1 MNDLIQ
7 QEIFEIEVL
16 TWLKNK
22 GFLRN
27 MIFGGGTM
35 LRLCYNLRRYSVD
48 LDFWTYRVDRIDQ
61 FFINLKDSLK
71 IDYDLTDVQNKYYAL
86 LFEIKKAPYPRKLK
100 IEIRKDAEEKDFQEK
115 IAYSPY
121 SNQQV
126 LLKSFTLEQMMKN
139 KIGALLGALLDRKE
153 IRDVF
158 DVEFLTRKGI
168 NIAANYEELKK
179 IRKIIKGFEKRD
191 YYVTLSSLLADD
203 IREYYKKDNFTYLL
217 GIIDERLSYK

>member
-1 MNDLIQ
+1 MNDLTQ
-7 QEIFEIEVL
+7 QEIFEMEVL
-16 TWLKNK
+16 AWLKNK

-48 LDFWTYRVDRIDQ
+48 LDFWTYRINKINQ

-71 IDYDLTDVQNKYYAL
+71 KDYDLTDAQNKYYTL

-100 IEIRKDAEEKDFQEK
+100 IEIKKENKESDFQETV
-115 IAYSPY
+115 AYSPH

-139 KIGALLGALLDRKE
+139 KVKAFSDRKE

-158 DVEFLTRKGI
+158 DIEFLTRKGI
-168 NIAANYEELKK
+168 NISANYEELKK
-179 IRKIIKGFEKRD
+179 IKEIIREFKKRD
-191 YYVTLSSLLADD
+191 YYVTLGSLLADD
-203 IREYYKKDNFTYLL
+203 IREYYKKNKFAYLL
-217 GIIDERLSYK
+217 SIINERLSYK

>member
-16 TWLKNK
+16 AWLKNK

-35 LRLCYNLRRYSVD
+35 LRLCYNLKRYSVD
-48 LDFWTYRVDRIDQ
+48 LDFWTYRVDKIDQ
-61 FFINLKDSLK
+61 FFIYLKNSLK
-71 IDYDLTDVQNKYYAL
+71 MEYDLTDTKNKYYTL
-86 LFEIKKAPYPRKLK
+86 LFEIKKAPYLRKLK
-100 IEIRKDAEEKDFQEK
+100 IEIRKENKESDFQET

-139 KIGALLGALLDRKE
+139 KMGALLERKE

-158 DVEFLTRKGI
+158 DIEFLTRKGV
-168 NIAANYEELKK
+168 NVSANSKELKK
-179 IRKIIKGFEKRD
+179 IKEIIKGFKKRD
-191 YYVTLSSLLADD
+191 YYVTLGSLLADD

>member
-16 TWLKNK
+16 AWLKNK

-35 LRLCYNLRRYSVD
+35 LRLCYNLKRYSVD
-48 LDFWTYRVDRIDQ
+48 LDFWIYRVDRIDQ
-61 FFINLKDSLK
+61 FFINLKNSLK
-71 IDYDLTDVQNKYYAL
+71 ADYDLTDVQNKYYIL
-86 LFEIKKAPYPRKLK
+86 LFEIKKASYPRKLK
-100 IEIRKDAEEKDFQEK
+100 IEIRKDIEEKDFQES

-139 KIGALLGALLDRKE
+139 KIGALLDRKE

-158 DVEFLTRKGI
+158 DIEFLTRKGVDI
-168 NIAANYEELKK
+168 LANYEELKK
-179 IRKIIKGFEKRD
+179 IREIIKGFKKRD
-191 YYVTLSSLLADD
+191 YYVTLGSLLDD
-203 IREYYKKDNFTYLL
+203 DTREYYKKDNFTYLL

>member
-7 QEIFEIEVL
+7 QEIFEMEVL
-16 TWLKNK
+16 AWLKNK

-35 LRLCYNLRRYSVD
+35 LRLCYNLKRYSVD
-48 LDFWTYRVDRIDQ
+48 LDFWTYRIDKINQ
-61 FFINLKDSLK
+61 FFINLKDSLE
-71 IDYDLTDVQNKYYAL
+71 IDYDLTDAQNKYYTL

-100 IEIRKDAEEKDFQEK
+100 IEIRKENKESDFRET

-139 KIGALLGALLDRKE
+139 KISAFLDRKE

-158 DVEFLTRKGI
+158 DIEFLTRKGV
-168 NIAANYEELKK
+168 NVSENYEELKK

-191 YYVTLSSLLADD
+191 YYVTLGSLLADD

>member
-16 TWLKNK
+16 AWLKNK
-22 GFLRN
+22 SFLRN

-35 LRLCYNLRRYSVD
+35 LRLCYDLKRYSVD
-48 LDFWTYRVDRIDQ
+48 LDFWIFRTNKINK

-71 IDYDLTDVQNKYYAL
+71 ANYDLIDAQDKYYTL
-86 LFEIKKAPYPRKLK
+86 LFEIKKAPYLRKLK
-100 IEIRKDAEEKDFQEK
+100 IEIRKENKESNFQET

-139 KIGALLGALLDRKE
+139 KIGALLDRKE

-158 DVEFLTRKGI
+158 DIEFLTRKGVDFS
-168 NIAANYEELKK
+168 AHYEELKK
-179 IRKIIKGFEKRD
+179 IKEIIKGFEKRD
-191 YYVTLSSLLADD
+191 YFVTLGSLLADD
-203 IREYYKKDNFTYLL
+203 TREYYKKNKFSYLL
-217 GIIDERLSYK
+217 GIINERLSYK

>member
-1 MNDLIQ
+1 MNDLTQ

-16 TWLKNK
+16 AWLKNK
-22 GFLRN
+22 EFLRN

-100 IEIRKDAEEKDFQEK
+100 IEIRKENKKNDFQEK

-126 LLKSFTLEQMMKN
+126 LLKSFTLGQMMKN
-139 KIGALLGALLDRKE
+139 KIGALLDRKE

-158 DVEFLTRKGI
+158 DVEFLIRKGI
-168 NIAANYEELKK
+168 NISANYEELKK
-179 IRKIIKGFEKRD
+179 IRKIIKGFEKKD
-191 YYVTLSSLLADD
+191 YYVTLGSLLADD

>member
-16 TWLKNK
+16 AWLKNK

-35 LRLCYNLRRYSVD
+35 LRLCYNLKRYSVD
-48 LDFWTYRVDRIDQ
+48 LDFWTYRINEVDH
-61 FFINLKDSLK
+61 FFINLRDSLK
-71 IDYDLTDVQNKYYAL
+71 IDYDLTDAQNKYYTL

-100 IEIRKDAEEKDFQEK
+100 IEIRKENKESDFQET

-126 LLKSFTLEQMMKN
+126 LLKSFTLKQMMKN
-139 KIGALLGALLDRKE
+139 KMGALLERKE

-158 DVEFLTRKGI
+158 DIEFLTRKGV
-168 NIAANYEELKK
+168 NISANYEGLKK
-179 IRKIIKGFEKRD
+179 IKEIVKGFKKRD
-191 YYVTLSSLLADD
+191 YYVTLGSLLDD
-203 IREYYKKDNFTYLL
+203 DTREYYKKNKFSYLL
-217 GIIDERLSYK
+217 GIINERLSYK

>member
-16 TWLKNK
+16 AWLENK

-35 LRLCYNLRRYSVD
+35 MRLCYDLKRYSVD
-48 LDFWTYRVDRIDQ
+48 FDFWTYRVDRIDQ
-61 FFINLKDSLK
+61 FFINLKNFLK
-71 IDYDLTDVQNKYYAL
+71 ADYDLTEVQNKYYTL

-100 IEIRKDAEEKDFQEK
+100 IEIRKENKESDFQET
-115 IAYSPY
+115 IAYSSY

-139 KIGALLGALLDRKE
+139 KIGALLDRKE

-158 DVEFLTRKGI
+158 DIEFLIRKGI
-168 NIAANYEELKK
+168 NISAKNEELKK
-179 IRKIIKGFEKRD
+179 IKEIIKGFKKRD
-191 YYVTLSSLLADD
+191 YYVTLGSLLTDD
-203 IREYYKKDNFTYLL
+203 IREYYKKDNFAYLL
-217 GIIDERLSYK
+217 GIIDERLSFF

>member
-7 QEIFEIEVL
+7 QEIFEIEAL

-35 LRLCYNLRRYSVD
+35 LRLCYDLRRYSAD
-48 LDFWTYRVDRIDQ
+48 LDFWIYRIDKIDE
-61 FFINLKDSLK
+61 FFINLKEAFRK
-71 IDYDLTDVQNKYYAL
+71 DYDLTDAENKYYTL

-100 IEIRKDAEEKDFQEK
+100 IEIRKENKESDFQEK

-139 KIGALLGALLDRKE
+139 KIEALLDRKE

-158 DVEFLTRKGI
+158 DIEFLTRKGV
-168 NIAANYEELKK
+168 NISANYVELKK
-179 IRKIIKGFEKRD
+179 IREIIKGFEKRD
-191 YYVTLSSLLADD
+191 YYITLGSLLADD

-217 GIIDERLSYK
+217 GIINERLSYK

>member
-16 TWLKNK
+16 AWLKNK

-35 LRLCYNLRRYSVD
+35 LRLCYGLKRYSVD

-71 IDYDLTDVQNKYYAL
+71 TDYDLTDAQNKYYTL

-100 IEIRKDAEEKDFQEK
+100 IEIRKENKESDFRET

-139 KIGALLGALLDRKE
+139 KISAFLDRKE

-158 DVEFLTRKGI
+158 DIEFLTRKGV
-168 NIAANYEELKK
+168 NVSENYEELKK
-179 IRKIIKGFEKRD
+179 IREINRRFKERE
-191 YYVTLSSLLADD
+191 YYVTLGSLLDGNE
-203 IREYYKKDNFTYLL
+203 REYYKKSKF
-217 GIIDERLSYK
+217 SY

>member
-1 MNDLIQ
+1 MNDLVQ

-16 TWLKNK
+16 TWFKNK

-35 LRLCYNLRRYSVD
+35 LRLCYNLKRYSVD
-48 LDFWTYRVDRIDQ
+48 LDFWTYRINEVDH
-61 FFINLKDSLK
+61 FFINLRDSLK
-71 IDYDLTDVQNKYYAL
+71 IDYDLTDAQNKYYTL

-100 IEIRKDAEEKDFQEK
+100 IEIRKENKESDFQET

-126 LLKSFTLEQMMKN
+126 LLKSFTLKQMMKN
-139 KIGALLGALLDRKE
+139 KMGALLERKE

-158 DVEFLTRKGI
+158 DIEFLTRKGV
-168 NIAANYEELKK
+168 NISANYEGLKK
-179 IRKIIKGFEKRD
+179 IKEIVKGFKKRD
-191 YYVTLSSLLADD
+191 YYVTLGSLLDD
-203 IREYYKKDNFTYLL
+203 DTREYYKKNKFSYLL
-217 GIIDERLSYK
+217 GIINERLSYK

>member
-1 MNDLIQ
+1 MNDLVR

-16 TWLKNK
+16 TWLKNR

-35 LRLCYNLRRYSVD
+35 LRLCYNLKRYSVD
-48 LDFWTYRVDRIDQ
+48 LDFWTYRIDKIDQ
-61 FFINLKDSLK
+61 FFINLRDSIK
-71 IDYDLTDVQNKYYAL
+71 INYDLTDAQSKYYTL
-86 LFEIKKAPYPRKLK
+86 LFEIKKALYPRKLK
-100 IEIRKDAEEKDFQEK
+100 IEIRKENKESDFQET

-139 KIGALLGALLDRKE
+139 KIKALLDRKE

-158 DVEFLTRKGI
+158 DIEFLSRRGV
-168 NIAANYEELKK
+168 NFSVDYEELKK
-179 IRKIIKGFEKRD
+179 IKEIIKGFKKRD
-191 YYVTLSSLLADD
+191 YYVTLGSLLDD
-203 IREYYKKDNFTYLL
+203 DTMEYYKKNKFVYLL
-217 GIIDERLSYK
+217 SIIDEGLSYKS

>member
-16 TWLKNK
+16 AWLKNK

-35 LRLCYNLRRYSVD
+35 LGLCYGLKRYSVD

-71 IDYDLTDVQNKYYAL
+71 ADYVLTDVQNKYYTL
-86 LFEIKKAPYPRKLK
+86 LFEIKKPSYFRKLK
-100 IEIRKDAEEKDFQEK
+100 IKIRKKNKESDFQEK

-126 LLKSFTLEQMMKN
+126 LVKSFTLGQTMKN
-139 KIGALLGALLDRKE
+139 KIGALLDRKE

-158 DVEFLTRKGI
+158 DIELLTRKRV
-168 NIAANYEELKK
+168 NVSANYVELKK
-179 IRKIIKGFEKRD
+179 IREIIKGFEKRD
-191 YYVTLSSLLADD
+191 YYVTLGSLLDD
-203 IREYYKKDNFTYLL
+203 DTREYYKKDNFTYLL
-217 GIIDERLSYK
+217 GIIDERLSYE

>member
-7 QEIFEIEVL
+7 QEIFEMDVL

-35 LRLCYNLRRYSVD
+35 LRLCYGLKRYSVD
-48 LDFWTYRVDRIDQ
+48 LDFWAYRVNRIDQ
-61 FFINLKDSLK
+61 FFINLKDFLK
-71 IDYDLTDVQNKYYAL
+71 KDYDLTDVQNKHYTL
-86 LFEIKKAPYPRKLK
+86 LFEIKKPPYLRKLK
-100 IEIRKDAEEKDFQEK
+100 IEIRKKNKESDFQEK

-139 KIGALLGALLDRKE
+139 KIGALLNRKE

-158 DVEFLTRKGI
+158 DIEFLTRKDVDVS
-168 NIAANYEELKK
+168 ANYEELKK
-179 IRKIIKGFEKRD
+179 IREIIKGFKKRD
-191 YYVTLSSLLADD
+191 YYVTLGSLLDD
-203 IREYYKKDNFTYLL
+203 GTREYYKKNNFTYLL
-217 GIIDERLSYK
+217 GIIGERLSYK

>member
-16 TWLKNK
+16 AWLKNK

-35 LRLCYNLRRYSVD
+35 LRLCYDLKRYSVD
-48 LDFWTYRVDRIDQ
+48 LDFWTYRVDRIDE
-61 FFINLKDSLK
+61 FFTNLKDSLK
-71 IDYDLTDVQNKYYAL
+71 ADYDLTDVQNKYYTL
-86 LFEIKKAPYPRKLK
+86 LFEIKKTPYSRKLK
-100 IEIRKDAEEKDFQEK
+100 IEIRKDTEEKDFQET

-139 KIGALLGALLDRKE
+139 KIGALLERKE

-158 DVEFLTRKGI
+158 DIEFLTRKSV
-168 NIAANYEELKK
+168 NISANYEELKK
-179 IRKIIKGFEKRD
+179 IREIIKGFKKRD
-191 YYVTLSSLLADD
+191 YYVTLGSLLADD

-217 GIIDERLSYK
+217 GIIDECLSYK

>member
-1 MNDLIQ
+1 MNDLVQ

-16 TWLKNK
+16 TWFKNK

-35 LRLCYNLRRYSVD
+35 LRLCYNLKRYSVD
-48 LDFWTYRVDRIDQ
+48 LDFWTYRINEVDH
-61 FFINLKDSLK
+61 FFINLRDSLK
-71 IDYDLTDVQNKYYAL
+71 IDYDLTDAQNKYYTL

-100 IEIRKDAEEKDFQEK
+100 IEIRKENKESDFQET

-126 LLKSFTLEQMMKN
+126 LLKSFTLKQMMKN
-139 KIGALLGALLDRKE
+139 KMGALLERKE

-158 DVEFLTRKGI
+158 DIEFLTRKGV
-168 NIAANYEELKK
+168 NISANYEGLKK
-179 IRKIIKGFEKRD
+179 IKEIVKGFKKRD
-191 YYVTLSSLLADD
+191 YYVTLGSLLDD
-203 IREYYKKDNFTYLL
+203 DTREYYKKNKFSYLL
-217 GIIDERLSYK
+217 GIINEHLSYK

>member
-7 QEIFEIEVL
+7 QEIFEMEVL
-16 TWLKNK
+16 AWLKNK

-35 LRLCYNLRRYSVD
+35 LRLCYGLKRYSVD
-48 LDFWTYRVDRIDQ
+48 LDFWAYRVDRIDQ

-71 IDYDLTDVQNKYYAL
+71 VDYDLTDAQNKYYTL

-100 IEIRKDAEEKDFQEK
+100 IEIRKENKESNFQET

-139 KIGALLGALLDRKE
+139 KIGALLDRKE

-158 DVEFLTRKGI
+158 DIEFLTRKGI
-168 NIAANYEELKK
+168 DISANYVELKK
-179 IRKIIKGFEKRD
+179 IKEIIKGFKKRD
-191 YYVTLSSLLADD
+191 YYVTLGSLLDD
-203 IREYYKKDNFTYLL
+203 DTREYHKKDNFTYLL

>member
-1 MNDLIQ
+1 MNDLMQ

-16 TWLKNK
+16 AWLKNK

-48 LDFWTYRVDRIDQ
+48 LDFWIYRIDKIDQ
-61 FFINLKDSLK
+61 FFINLGEAFKK
-71 IDYDLTDVQNKYYAL
+71 DYDLTDAQNKYYTL
-86 LFEIKKAPYPRKLK
+86 LFEIKKTPYHRKLK
-100 IEIRKDAEEKDFQEK
+100 IEIRKENKESDFQEK
-115 IAYSPY
+115 IAYSPH

-126 LLKSFTLEQMMKN
+126 LLKSFTLEQVMKN
-139 KIGALLGALLDRKE
+139 KIGALLDRKE

-158 DVEFLTRKGI
+158 DIEFLTRKGVDI
-168 NIAANYEELKK
+168 SANYEELKK
-179 IRKIIKGFEKRD
+179 IKEIIQGFKKRD
-191 YYVTLSSLLADD
+191 YYVTLGSLLADD
-203 IREYYKKDNFTYLL
+203 IREHYKKDNFTYLL

>member
-1 MNDLIQ
+1 MNDLAQ

-16 TWLKNK
+16 AWLKNK

-35 LRLCYNLRRYSVD
+35 LRLCYGLKRYSVD
-48 LDFWTYRVDRIDQ
+48 LDFWAYRVDRVDQ

-71 IDYDLTDVQNKYYAL
+71 IDYGLTDAQNKYYTL

-126 LLKSFTLEQMMKN
+126 LLKSFTLGQMMKN
-139 KIGALLGALLDRKE
+139 KIGALLDRKE
-153 IRDVF
+153 IRDAF

-168 NIAANYEELKK
+168 KILANYEELKK

-191 YYVTLSSLLADD
+191 YYVTLGSLLADD

>member
-1 MNDLIQ
+1 MNDLVQ

-16 TWLKNK
+16 AWLKNK

-35 LRLCYNLRRYSVD
+35 LRLCYNLKRYSVD
-48 LDFWTYRVDRIDQ
+48 LDFWTYRINKINQ

-71 IDYDLTDVQNKYYAL
+71 ADYDLTDAQNKYYTL
-86 LFEIKKAPYPRKLK
+86 LFEIKKASYPRKLK
-100 IEIRKDAEEKDFQEK
+100 IEIRKDTEEKDFQES

-139 KIGALLGALLDRKE
+139 KIGALLERKE

-158 DVEFLTRKGI
+158 DIEFLTRKGV
-168 NIAANYEELKK
+168 NISANYEELKK
-179 IRKIIKGFEKRD
+179 IREIIKGFEKRD
-191 YYVTLSSLLADD
+191 YYVTLGSLLADD
-203 IREYYKKDNFTYLL
+203 IREYYKKDSFTYLL

>member
-7 QEIFEIEVL
+7 QEIFEMEVL
-16 TWLKNK
+16 AWLKNK

-35 LRLCYNLRRYSVD
+35 LRLCYNLKRYSVD
-48 LDFWTYRVDRIDQ
+48 LDFWTYRINKINQ
-61 FFINLKDSLK
+61 FFINLKDSLEV
-71 IDYDLTDVQNKYYAL
+71 DYDLTDAQNKYYTL

-100 IEIRKDAEEKDFQEK
+100 IEIRKENKESDFRET

-139 KIGALLGALLDRKE
+139 KISAFLDRKE

-158 DVEFLTRKGI
+158 DIEFLTRKSV
-168 NIAANYEELKK
+168 NVSENYEELKK
-179 IRKIIKGFEKRD
+179 IREIIKGFEKRD
-191 YYVTLSSLLADD
+191 YYVTLGSLLADD

>member
-16 TWLKNK
+16 AWLKNK

-48 LDFWTYRVDRIDQ
+48 LDFWTYRIDKIDE
-61 FFINLKDSLK
+61 FFINLREAFK
-71 IDYDLTDVQNKYYAL
+71 IDYDLTDAQNKYYTL

-100 IEIRKDAEEKDFQEK
+100 IEIRKENKESDFQEK

-126 LLKSFTLEQMMKN
+126 LLKSFTLGQMMKN
-139 KIGALLGALLDRKE
+139 KLGALLDRKE

-158 DVEFLTRKGI
+158 DIEFLTRKDVDI
-168 NIAANYEELKK
+168 LANYKELKK
-179 IRKIIKGFEKRD
+179 IREIIKGFKKRD
-191 YYVTLSSLLADD
+191 YYVTLGSLLDD
-203 IREYYKKDNFTYLL
+203 GIREYYKKDNFTYLL

>member
-16 TWLKNK
+16 AWLKNK

-27 MIFGGGTM
+27 LIFGGGTM
-35 LRLCYNLRRYSVD
+35 LRLCYNLKRYSVD
-48 LDFWTYRVDRIDQ
+48 LDFWTYRVDKIDQ

-71 IDYDLTDVQNKYYAL
+71 IDYDLTDAQNKYYTL
-86 LFEIKKAPYPRKLK
+86 LFEIKKVPYPRKLK
-100 IEIRKDAEEKDFQEK
+100 IEIRKEKKENDFQEK

-126 LLKSFTLEQMMKN
+126 LLKSFTLGQMMKN
-139 KIGALLGALLDRKE
+139 KIGALLDRKE

-158 DVEFLTRKGI
+158 DIEFLSRRGV
-168 NIAANYEELKK
+168 NLSVDYDELKK
-179 IRKIIKGFEKRD
+179 IKEIIQGFKKRD
-191 YYVTLSSLLADD
+191 YHVTLGSLLDD
-203 IREYYKKDNFTYLL
+203 DAREYYKKNKFVYLL
-217 GIIDERLSYK
+217 SFIDERLSYK

>member
-16 TWLKNK
+16 AWLKNK

-35 LRLCYNLRRYSVD
+35 LRLCYGLKRYSVD
-48 LDFWTYRVDRIDQ
+48 LDFWIYRVDKVER

-71 IDYDLTDVQNKYYAL
+71 ADYDLTDAQNKYYTL
-86 LFEIKKAPYPRKLK
+86 LFEIKKASYPRKLK
-100 IEIRKDAEEKDFQEK
+100 IEIRKDTEKKDFQEK

-121 SNQQV
+121 ANQQV
-126 LLKSFTLEQMMKN
+126 LVKTFSLEQMMEN
-139 KIGALLGALLDRKE
+139 KIEALLDRKE

-158 DVEFLTRKGI
+158 DIEFLTRKRV
-168 NIAANYEELKK
+168 NISANYEELKK
-179 IRKIIKGFEKRD
+179 IREIIGEFKKRD
-191 YYVTLSSLLADD
+191 YYVTLGSLLDDD
-203 IREYYKKDNFTYLL
+203 IREYYKKDKFTYLL
-217 GIIDERLSYK
+217 GIIDEKLSYE

>member
-16 TWLKNK
+16 AWLKNK

-27 MIFGGGTM
+27 IIFGGGTM
-35 LRLCYNLRRYSVD
+35 LRLCYDLKRYSVD
-48 LDFWTYRVDRIDQ
+48 LDFWTYRVDRVDQ

-71 IDYDLTDVQNKYYAL
+71 ADYDLTDVQNKYYTL
-86 LFEIKKAPYPRKLK
+86 LFEIKKTPYPRKLK
-100 IEIRKDAEEKDFQEK
+100 IEIRKDTKEKDFQET
-115 IAYSPY
+115 IAYSPH
-121 SNQQV
+121 SIQQV
-126 LLKSFTLEQMMKN
+126 LLKSFTLGQMMKN
-139 KIGALLGALLDRKE
+139 KIGALLDRKE

-158 DVEFLTRKGI
+158 DIEFLTRKGV
-168 NIAANYEELKK
+168 NISANYKELKK
-179 IRKIIKGFEKRD
+179 IREIIKGFKKRD
-191 YYVTLSSLLADD
+191 YYVTLGSLLADD